1 MRTGVHAHGT
11 QLSSVAERQN
21 PFDAAG
27 YPTPSMETRLPAA
40 SRTASHGFRVTG
52 RRTYRIL
59 IARVYYYGIPIVPD
73 QLAKIEVN
81 GPNADPI
88 YKFLKSM
95 RAKDDAPDAEIAT
108 LLN

>member
-1 MRTGVHAHGT
+1 M
-11 QLSSVAERQN
+11 
-21 PFDAAG
+21 
-27 YPTPSMETRLPAA
+27 
-40 SRTASHGFRVTG
+40 
-52 RRTYRIL
+52 
-59 IARVYYYGIPIVPD
+59 YYYGIPIVPD